1 LRAAPALGEA
11 LRVQARYRT
20 QLPPLSG
27 DVFITDGGMETT
39 LIFHEGIDLP
49 LFAAFDLLKDDEGRA
64 ALRAYYASYVE
75 LARERGVGIVL
86 DTPTW
91 RASRDW
97 GAQLGYSAGELDAVN
112 RAAVSLVGELRDADD
127 TIVISGCI
135 GPRGDGYRAD
145 DRMTAAEA
153 EDYHAAQIASFA
165 ATEADLVSALTLTYV
180 DEAVGVVR
188 AASKAGM
195 PAVVSFT
202 VETDGLLPSGMTLQE
217 AIERVDAETES
228 AAAYFMINCA
238 HPTHFEHVLEDGAPW
253 VARIGGLRANA
264 SAKSHAELDESETL
278 DEGDP
283 VDLGRRYGALR
294 SRLPAASVVGGCCG
308 TDHRHVA
315 EICAAWISA

>member
-1 LRAAPALGEA
+1 
-11 LRVQARYRT
+11 VQPRYRT
-20 QLPPLSG
+20 QLPQLSG

-91 RASRDW
+91 RASGDW

-112 RAAVSLVGELRDADD
+112 RAAVSLVAELREPRD

-145 DRMTAAEA
+145 DRMTAGEA

-188 AASKAGM
+188 AATAAGL

-228 AAAYFMINCA
+228 ATAYFMINCA